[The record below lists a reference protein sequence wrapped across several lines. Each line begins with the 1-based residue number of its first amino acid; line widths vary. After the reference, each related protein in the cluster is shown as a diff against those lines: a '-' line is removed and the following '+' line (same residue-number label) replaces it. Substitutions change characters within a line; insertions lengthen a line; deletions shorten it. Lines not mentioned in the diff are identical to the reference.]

1 MAETYKTLSAAMA
14 RLENARRTMGRGN
27 LYRIKN
33 MRGGF
38 AIACYTARP
47 VICPAKVMAAGL
59 PLALVDGDIRAFLG
73 YF

>member
-1 MAETYKTLSAAMA
+1 
-14 RLENARRTMGRGN
+14 MGRGN